1 MYKPYSVKYVER
13 LEIIVKCTIFSIGL
27 AVPVGLYLMIPKAPL
42 DTFGVIEHKKPSVKS
57 RVDALQEE
65 RKLPTE
71 VRIKQLTQ
79 AKVDSQIRSFIKKMN
94 PKLSY
99 TEVDRITKL
108 EQKSSRQYGVPLEIG
123 LAITMQESGFR
134 PQIVSYTGC
143 CFGLKQVNFKAH
155 KGEYGIQ
162 TLGDVTAIE
171 KNIEIGY
178 QMIANHYKKYG
189 TYPRALQRYYGATDP
204 VKNVEY
210 ARQVLAKAK
219 RLREIVT

>member
-1 MYKPYSVKYVER
+1 MYKPYDVQYVKR
-13 LEIIVKCTIFSIGL
+13 LERAVGL
-27 AVPVGLYLMIPKAPL
+27 LGFLLATLVPVTAYLLTSKLVGASTGISSPA
-42 DTFGVIEHKKPSVKS
+42 V
-57 RVDALQEE
+57 EE
-65 RKLPTE
+65 EQKLPTE

-79 AKVDSQIRSFIKKMN
+79 AKVDSQIRGFIKKMN

-99 TEVDRITKL
+99 TEVDKIARL
-108 EQKSSRQYGVPLEIG
+108 EQKYSRQYGVPLEIG

-162 TLGDVTAIE
+162 KLEDVTIIE
-171 KNIEIGY
+171 KNIKIGY

-189 TYPRALQRYYGATDP
+189 TYPRALQRYYGATNP

-210 ARQVLAKAK
+210 ARQVLSKAK
-219 RLREIVT
+219 RLRDIVT